1 MIYGRVFLNPP
12 DVGQLTPR
20 LRYKIR
26 WPDTDGS
33 GRAIFRCSFSV
44 EGGGRG
50 GGGRSIYGEEEF
62 ATEGGGP
69 IPRLKIFSA
78 RLGRRGIFQASMESR
93 PSGQRFS
100 IF

>member
-1 MIYGRVFLNPP
+1 MAGYRW
-12 DVGQLTPR
+12 VGSC
-20 LRYKIR
+20 
-26 WPDTDGS
+26 D
-33 GRAIFRCSFSV
+33 FSV
-44 EGGGRG
+44 FILGRRGREG

>member
-1 MIYGRVFLNPP
+1 MLVNSRHVYVIKYDGRTPMGRVVRFFG
-12 DVGQLTPR
+12 VHSRSKG
-20 LRYKIR
+20 
-26 WPDTDGS
+26 
-33 GRAIFRCSFSV
+33 
-44 EGGGRG
+44 EGGG